1 MLKREKNATST
12 PTHMSAPIVE
22 IRDTCLYHD
31 GIVDAFKFKGE
42 CCGDDGSEEAN
53 DEVENDATSPGRLI
67 TV

>member
-1 MLKREKNATST
+1 
-12 PTHMSAPIVE
+12 MSAPIVE

-53 DEVENDATSPGRLI
+53 NEVENDATSPGRLI